1 MIYLIAG
8 LIMAVLMHAFFCG
21 CEIGLISSQK
31 PRIRSLVRKGSR
43 SAVIIEFFLERP
55 HLMLATILIGV
66 NIALSIAA
74 DLSKEI
80 ALECGLQD
88 NWITM
93 FVAASVLSVIL
104 LIFEII
110 PKDWFR
116 QAPEERCVR
125 FAGLFYAFYFVL
137 SVPAKLLAE
146 FTAWFINTFSSQSKS
161 ADNAKLL
168 LREDFRILLRDS
180 ENAGIIENEAA
191 EIIDRAL
198 DFYNLRVGNIMVPI
212 GKVKT
217 VPEEATVREAVELCR
232 RHRLSRLLI
241 KNENLTDLN
250 QQYNRIF
257 SIYDAIFKVD
267 ESKWHE
273 TPVAACSRT
282 PGVIRPH
289 SELNEVLTRTQTAQ
303 CQLVVVR
310 NDSNTPIGIVTP
322 VDVIKRLFP

>member
-1 MIYLIAG
+1 
-8 LIMAVLMHAFFCG
+8 MHSFFCG

-31 PRIRSLVRKGSR
+31 PRIRSFVRKGSR
-43 SAVIIEFFLERP
+43 SAAIIEYFLNRP
-55 HLMLATILIGV
+55 HLMLATILIGINV
-66 NIALSIAA
+66 ALSVAA
-74 DLSKEI
+74 DLAKEI
-80 ALECGLQD
+80 ALEWGFQD

-93 FVAASVLSVIL
+93 FVTASVLSVIL

-125 FAGLFYAFYFVL
+125 FARLFYAFYL
-137 SVPAKLLAE
+137 ILYVPAILLAK
-146 FTAWFINTFSSQSKS
+146 FTAWVINTFSNQAKS

-180 ENAGIIENEAA
+180 ESAGIIESEAA

-198 DFYNLRVGNIMVPI
+198 DFYNLRVGNIMIPI
-212 GKVKT
+212 NKVKT
-217 VPEEATVREAVELCR
+217 VPAEATVREAVELCR
-232 RHRLSRLLI
+232 QYRLSRLLI
-241 KNENLTDLN
+241 KNENLTDAN
-250 QQYNRIF
+250 QQYNSIF
-257 SIYDAIFKVD
+257 SIYDAIFKLD

-273 TPVAACSRT
+273 TPVTFCALT
-282 PGVIRPH
+282 PATIRPH
-289 SELNEVLTRTQTAQ
+289 SELNEVLSQTQSAK

-322 VDVIKRLFP
+322 VDVVKRLFP

>member
-1 MIYLIAG
+1 MIYLFSG
-8 LIMAVLMHAFFCG
+8 LILAVLLHSFFCG

-43 SAVIIEFFLERP
+43 GAEIIEFFLERP

-74 DLSKEI
+74 SLAKEI
-80 ALECGLQD
+80 ALEWGFQD
-88 NWITM
+88 NWATM
-93 FVAASVLSVIL
+93 FITASILSVIL
-104 LIFEII
+104 LIFEIV

-125 FAGLFYAFYFVL
+125 FAGLFYAFYFLL

-146 FTAWFINTFSSQSKS
+146 FTAWLINTFSSQSKR

-168 LREDFRILLRDS
+168 LKEDFRILLRDS

-191 EIIDRAL
+191 EIIDRSL
-198 DFYNLRVGNIMVPI
+198 DFYNLRVGNIMIPI
-212 GKVKT
+212 NKVKT
-217 VPEEATVREAVELCR
+217 VPAEATVSEAVELCR

-241 KNENLTDLN
+241 KNANIADVN
-250 QQYNRIF
+250 QQYSTIF
-257 SIYDAIFKVD
+257 SIYDAIFKLD

-273 TPVAACSRT
+273 TPVTACSRP

-289 SELNEVLTRTQTAQ
+289 SELNEVLTRTQAAQ